1 MVVPLDLPPVV
12 VHKHVVM
19 SAQQDPVVNIR
30 FAVISFPLF
39 SVVSFCPRWRSLAL
53 GEPAS
58 TISGCKTDALSSSEV
73 PLISSEIENA
83 AV

>member
-1 MVVPLDLPPVV
+1 MGVPLDLPPVV

-19 SAQQDPVVNIR
+19 SAEQDPVVDIR
-30 FAVISFPLF
+30 FAVVSFPLF
-39 SVVSFCPRWRSLAL
+39 NMVSFCPRWRSIAL

-58 TISGCKTDALSSSEV
+58 TISGCKTDALSSIEV